1 MAKDLSVSVLLD
13 FYGELLTPKQ
23 AEALD
28 LYYNQD
34 LSLAEIAD
42 DMGVSRQGV
51 RAFIKQGE
59 AHLVNFEEKLGLM
72 KNSFKSDE
80 LEELDVAIGQTISE
94 MVDEALVQIGD
105 IKNNLE
111 ELMGLVDELC
121 SKIPLDNDTRDIIK
135 KMKEVRERL

>member
-1 MAKDLSVSVLLD
+1 MSVLAKDLSVSVLLD

-59 AHLVNFEEKLGLM
+59 AHLVNFEEKLGMAKRFAEISKLVSEIETELPEDGGV
-72 KNSFKSDE
+72 KEKIDE
-80 LEELDVAIGQTISE
+80 
-94 MVDEALVQIGD
+94 
-105 IKNNLE
+105 
-111 ELMGLVDELC
+111 
-121 SKIPLDNDTRDIIK
+121 IK
-135 KMKEVRERL
+135 KRL